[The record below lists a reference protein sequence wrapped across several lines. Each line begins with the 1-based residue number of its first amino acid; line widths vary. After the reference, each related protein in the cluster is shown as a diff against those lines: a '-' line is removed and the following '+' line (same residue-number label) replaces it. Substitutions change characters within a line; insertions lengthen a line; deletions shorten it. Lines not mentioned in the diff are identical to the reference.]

1 MDRDRKANTRCTWFT
16 HIGYVHGIEE
26 FSLIVKGL
34 HKYIGSSSPLVDV
47 ASSLE
52 VLFLHPGVVSLTGG
66 DAQGLVKRDTNH
78 VVGVPQVAEL
88 GGLLK
93 KVTDKSIRPTEEFE
107 GQNKSIK
114 SRVRSTL
121 LIWDTFAF
129 DRVMDVSARVL
140 LRLSPHASLY
150 PSHLPY
156 LFLKQMRNLPWKH
169 KMLKMS
175 TREQCQYSLFAEV
188 LSGGKKAEYFERLR
202 WECPLRYDEGLS
214 IFAGLPS
221 TLKKWYVV
229 SGSRDSENDAS
240 SIFEKAIM
248 LGSTLPRSTEV
259 FTQGLFNY
267 PAVSDVVGAASF
279 TCSTLA
285 ENFGKVICEVFDRMS
300 IISAKLSVRV
310 TGADKAR
317 KVGAS
322 SISEIGPRDSGSSVS
337 SIFEKVIIL
346 GVWLSRF
353 GGRCLFDFG
362 ASNLVGSVFSS
373 SCWESGSR
381 DSKDGASSILEQA
394 ILLGVFSR
402 ISGTVPLPLWSDVM
416 GAASFTCSTL
426 AENFGKVFCEVFD
439 KMPIISAKLSVR
451 VTGADKA
458 GKVGASS
465 ISEIGPRGLWGAQL
479 LRKRAPLRFL
489 RSAFVAPLRFLRL
502 RRVQIFIRAGI
513 KFQST
518 LESPPVEASFL
529 HF

>member
-16 HIGYVHGIEE
+16 QIGYVHGIEE

-66 DAQGLVKRDTNH
+66 DAQG
-78 VVGVPQVAEL
+78 VPQVAEL

-93 KVTDKSIRPTEEFE
+93 EVTDKSIRPTEEFE

-129 DRVMDVSARVL
+129 DRVMGVSARVL

-202 WECPLRYDEGLS
+202 WECPLRYDERLS

-221 TLKKWYVV
+221 TLKKWSVV
-229 SGSRDSENDAS
+229 SGSRDSENDAF

-259 FTQGLFNY
+259 DTQGLSNY

-285 ENFGKVICEVFDRMS
+285 ENFGKVICEVFDRMP

-337 SIFEKVIIL
+337 SIFEKVITL

-362 ASNLVGSVFSS
+362 ASNLVGSVFSNS
-373 SCWESGSR
+373 TLPRSTEVDTQGLSNYP
-381 DSKDGASSILEQA
+381 A
-394 ILLGVFSR
+394 I
-402 ISGTVPLPLWSDVM
+402 SDVV

-426 AENFGKVFCEVFD
+426 AENFGKVICEVFD
-439 KMPIISAKLSVR
+439 RMPIIFAKLSVR

-489 RSAFVAPLRFLRL
+489 RSAFVAPLRFPKL
-502 RRVQIFIRAGI
+502 RRVQIFIEADI

-529 HF
+529 PF

>member
-1 MDRDRKANTRCTWFT
+1 MYVVHPDWLRPRNRRVLINCEGFT
-16 HIGYVHGIEE
+16 Q
-26 FSLIVKGL
+26 
-34 HKYIGSSSPLVDV
+34 VDV
-47 ASSLE
+47 ASFLE

-66 DAQGLVKRDTNH
+66 DAQG
-78 VVGVPQVAEL
+78 VPQVAEL

-93 KVTDKSIRPTEEFE
+93 EVTDKSIRPTEEFE

-114 SRVRSTL
+114 SRVRFTL

-221 TLKKWYVV
+221 TLKKWSVV
-229 SGSRDSENDAS
+229 SGSRDSESDAS

-259 FTQGLFNY
+259 DTQELSNY
-267 PAVSDVVGAASF
+267 PAMSDIVGAASF

-285 ENFGKVICEVFDRMS
+285 ENFGKVICEVFDRMP

-317 KVGAS
+317 
-322 SISEIGPRDSGSSVS
+322 I
-337 SIFEKVIIL
+337 
-346 GVWLSRF
+346 
-353 GGRCLFDFG
+353 
-362 ASNLVGSVFSS
+362 
-373 SCWESGSR
+373 
-381 DSKDGASSILEQA
+381 
-394 ILLGVFSR
+394 
-402 ISGTVPLPLWSDVM
+402 
-416 GAASFTCSTL
+416 
-426 AENFGKVFCEVFD
+426 
-439 KMPIISAKLSVR
+439 
-451 VTGADKA
+451 
-458 GKVGASS
+458 VGASS
-465 ISEIGPRGLWGAQL
+465 ISEIGPRGL
-479 LRKRAPLRFL
+479 
-489 RSAFVAPLRFLRL
+489 
-502 RRVQIFIRAGI
+502 
-513 KFQST
+513 
-518 LESPPVEASFL
+518 
-529 HF
+529 

>member
-1 MDRDRKANTRCTWFT
+1 MYVVHPDWLRPRNRRVLINCEGFT
-16 HIGYVHGIEE
+16 Q
-26 FSLIVKGL
+26 
-34 HKYIGSSSPLVDV
+34 VDV

-66 DAQGLVKRDTNH
+66 DAQG
-78 VVGVPQVAEL
+78 VPQVAEL

-93 KVTDKSIRPTEEFE
+93 EVTDKSIRPTEEFE

-129 DRVMDVSARVL
+129 DRVMGVSARVL

-202 WECPLRYDEGLS
+202 WECPLRYDERLS

-221 TLKKWYVV
+221 TLKKWSVV
-229 SGSRDSENDAS
+229 SGSRDSENDAF

-248 LGSTLPRSTEV
+248 LGSTLPQSTEV
-259 FTQGLFNY
+259 DTQGLSNY

-285 ENFGKVICEVFDRMS
+285 ENFGKVICGTHE
-300 IISAKLSVRV
+300 LLLRV
-310 TGADKAR
+310 GSADKAR

-337 SIFEKVIIL
+337 SIFEKVITL

-362 ASNLVGSVFSS
+362 ASNLVGSVFSNS
-373 SCWESGSR
+373 TLPRSTEVDTQGLSNYP
-381 DSKDGASSILEQA
+381 A
-394 ILLGVFSR
+394 I
-402 ISGTVPLPLWSDVM
+402 SDVVE
-416 GAASFTCSTL
+416 AASFTCSTL
-426 AENFGKVFCEVFD
+426 AENFGKVICEVFD
-439 KMPIISAKLSVR
+439 RMPIISAKLSVR
-451 VTGADKA
+451 VTSADKA

-489 RSAFVAPLRFLRL
+489 RSAFVAPLRFPKL
-502 RRVQIFIRAGI
+502 RRVQIFIEADI

>member
-16 HIGYVHGIEE
+16 QIGYVHGIEE

-93 KVTDKSIRPTEEFE
+93 EVTDKSIRPTEEFE

-114 SRVRSTL
+114 SR
-121 LIWDTFAF
+121 
-129 DRVMDVSARVL
+129 
-140 LRLSPHASLY
+140 
-150 PSHLPY
+150 
-156 LFLKQMRNLPWKH
+156 MRNLPWKH

-188 LSGGKKAEYFERLR
+188 LSGGKKAEYFERLC

-221 TLKKWYVV
+221 TLKKWSVV

-259 FTQGLFNY
+259 DTQGLSNY

-285 ENFGKVICEVFDRMS
+285 ENFGKVICEVFDRMP

-322 SISEIGPRDSGSSVS
+322 
-337 SIFEKVIIL
+337 L
-346 GVWLSRF
+346 
-353 GGRCLFDFG
+353 
-362 ASNLVGSVFSS
+362 
-373 SCWESGSR
+373 
-381 DSKDGASSILEQA
+381 
-394 ILLGVFSR
+394 
-402 ISGTVPLPLWSDVM
+402 
-416 GAASFTCSTL
+416 
-426 AENFGKVFCEVFD
+426 
-439 KMPIISAKLSVR
+439 
-451 VTGADKA
+451 
-458 GKVGASS
+458 
-465 ISEIGPRGLWGAQL
+465 ISEIGPRGL
-479 LRKRAPLRFL
+479 
-489 RSAFVAPLRFLRL
+489 
-502 RRVQIFIRAGI
+502 
-513 KFQST
+513 
-518 LESPPVEASFL
+518 
-529 HF
+529 